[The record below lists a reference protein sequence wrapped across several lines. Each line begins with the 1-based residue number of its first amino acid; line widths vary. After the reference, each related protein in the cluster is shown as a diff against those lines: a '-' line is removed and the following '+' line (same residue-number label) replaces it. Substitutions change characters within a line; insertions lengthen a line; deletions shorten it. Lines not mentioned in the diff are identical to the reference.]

1 MSSDVQNPDCEA
13 VRDTRGKDKRTHNKP
28 LQWFFMALVSSGLQG
43 IMIGQFASAGIV
55 GSSASQLASAL
66 SQGICINIL
75 STAQV
80 QTVDAGT
87 AGAGTGVSKVIG
99 INPGALTPMMIG
111 QFASQGLIGPYSAG
125 LARAIST
132 AFCTWFLAS
141 NQTSTVHSGVGL
153 GVGNGK
159 VIGLSPSAMG
169 NMIRGMMAAN
179 GLLGTYSP
187 KIATAVGTAIAS
199 HVLAMG
205 VVVTPILGPPS
216 IAPGAGSGFGKV
228 L

>member
-1 MSSDVQNPDCEA
+1 MQNSYCKT
-13 VRDTRGKDKRTHNKP
+13 VGYIRRKNKRTHNKP
-28 LQWFFMALVSSGLQG
+28 LQWFFMALVASGLQG
-43 IMIGQFASAGIV
+43 IMIGQFASAGML

-66 SQGICINIL
+66 SQGICLNIL

-80 QTVDAGT
+80 QTVDTGT
-87 AGAGTGVSKVIG
+87 AGAGAGVSKVIG
-99 INPGALTPMMIG
+99 VNPGALIPLMVG
-111 QFASQGLIGPYSAG
+111 QFSSQGLLGPYSAN

-153 GVGNGK
+153 GVGQGK

-187 KIATAVGTAIAS
+187 KIASAVGTAIAT
-199 HVLAMG
+199 HVLSVG
-205 VVVTPILGPPS
+205 VVITPIVGPPS
-216 IAPGAGSGFGKV
+216 IAPSAGSGFGKV